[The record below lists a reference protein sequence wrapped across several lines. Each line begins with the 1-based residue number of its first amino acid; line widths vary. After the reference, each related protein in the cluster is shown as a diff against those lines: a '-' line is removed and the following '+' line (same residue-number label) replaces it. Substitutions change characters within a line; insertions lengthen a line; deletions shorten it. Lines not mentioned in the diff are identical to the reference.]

1 MKFSTLNP
9 STNQV
14 IEEYSYSSLHDSKQK
29 IFSIDKGFV
38 KWKKTNFSERSAIF
52 YSVAQLLREKKEH
65 FSRLMAIEMGKPLLQ
80 GIAEVEK
87 CAATCEYYAKNAES
101 FLQPQ
106 SIPTEAY
113 YSGVVCNPLGTIF
126 AIMPWNFP
134 LWQVI
139 RFLAPT
145 LMAGNT
151 AILKHAVNVTGCAL
165 ALEQCLYEAGLPDD
179 VFAVVLCDHPTA
191 ESIIGMREIAAVS
204 LTGSTRAG
212 KRIGEIAGKH
222 IKKCVLEL
230 GGSDAYIICADA
242 DIDYAVEQCVQSRLI
257 NTGQSCIAA
266 KRFIVVPEIADEFTE
281 KFATQL
287 SQKTY
292 GNPLEGIY
300 DCGPMARHDLRDEL
314 HTQVQQ
320 SVQQGAQ
327 CIIGGYIPEN
337 EGAFYPPTLLTHV
350 NENMPAY
357 HEELFG
363 PVATIIRAIDENH
376 AIEIANSTSFG
387 LGGGIFT
394 EDRERGKYI
403 AEYLFQSGA
412 CFVNTFTKSDPRL
425 PFGGIKESGYGRELS
440 HFGIMEFVNS
450 KTVWVQ

>member
-1 MKFSTLNP
+1 MDFHTINP
-9 STNQV
+9 SDKTI
-14 IEEYSYSSLHDSKQK
+14 IEYYSYHSLPAITQK
-29 IFSIDKGFV
+29 IATVHRGFQH
-38 KWKKTNFSERSAIF
+38 WKRTSFSERSAILL
-52 YSVAQLLREKKEH
+52 SIAQKLRDRQEM
-65 FSRLMAIEMGKPLLQ
+65 FANLMALEMGKPLAQ

-87 CAATCEYYAKNAES
+87 CARTCEYYALYAEQ
-101 FLQPQ
+101 FLQTQ
-106 SIPTEAY
+106 IIQTEAHF
-113 YSGVVCNPLGTIF
+113 SGIVFNPLGTVF

-151 AILKHAVNVTGCAL
+151 AILKHALNVTGCAL
-165 ALEQCLYEAGLPDD
+165 ALEQCLYEAGLPED
-179 VFAVVLCDHPTA
+179 VFAVLLCDHPTA
-191 ESIIGMREIAAVS
+191 ESIIAMQEIAAVT

-242 DIDYAVEQCVQSRLI
+242 NIDNAVEQCVQSRLI

-266 KRFIVVPEIADEFTE
+266 KRFIVVPEIAEEFTNKFAKEFTE
-281 KFATQL
+281 K
-287 SQKTY
+287 SY
-292 GNPLEGIY
+292 GNPLNGLY

-314 HTQVQQ
+314 HSQVQQ
-320 SVQQGAQ
+320 SQNAGAH
-327 CIIGGYIPEN
+327 CLVGGFIPN
-337 EGAFYPPTLLTHV
+337 NDGAFYPPTVLTHV
-350 NENMPAY
+350 KKEMPAY
-357 HEELFG
+357 DQELFG
-363 PVATIIRAIDENH
+363 PVAAIIHANDENH
-376 AIEIANSTSFG
+376 AIEIANDTSYG

-394 EDRERGKYI
+394 EDNDRGLYI
-403 AEYLFQSGA
+403 AEFLLQSGA
-412 CFVNTFTKSDPRL
+412 CFVNTYTKSDPRL

-440 HFGIMEFVNS
+440 HMGIMEFVNS

>member
-1 MKFSTLNP
+1 MNFSTLNP

-14 IEEYSYSSLHDSKQK
+14 IEEYSYFSVHDIKQK
-29 IFSIDKGFV
+29 ISLIDKGFE
-38 KWKKTNFSERSAIF
+38 KWKKTHFSERSAIV

-87 CAATCEYYAKNAES
+87 CAATCEYYAKNAEY

-113 YSGVVCNPLGTIF
+113 YSGVVFNPLGTIF

-165 ALEQCLYEAGLPDD
+165 ALEQCLYEAGLPED

-191 ESIIGMREIAAVS
+191 ESIIGMCEITAVT

-242 DIDYAVEQCVQSRLI
+242 NIDYAVEQCIQSRLI

-266 KRFIVVPEIADEFTE
+266 KRFIVVPEIADIFTE
-281 KFATQL
+281 KCRILLA
-287 SQKTY
+287 QKTY

-300 DCGPMARHDLRDEL
+300 DCGPMARHDLRNEL

-327 CIIGGYIPEN
+327 CAIGGYIPEH
-337 EGAFYPPTLLTHV
+337 EGAFYPPTLLENV
-350 NENMPAY
+350 NENMAAY
-357 HEELFG
+357 NEELFG
-363 PVATIIRAIDENH
+363 PVATIIQAKDENN

-403 AEYLFQSGA
+403 AESLFHSGA
-412 CFVNTFTKSDPRL
+412 CFVNTYTKSDPRL

-440 HFGIMEFVNS
+440 HFGIREFVNT

>member
-14 IEEYSYSSLHDSKQK
+14 IEEYSYSLLHDSKQK

-191 ESIIGMREIAAVS
+191 ESIIGMCEITAVT

-242 DIDYAVEQCVQSRLI
+242 NIDYAVEQCIQSRLI

-266 KRFIVVPEIADEFTE
+266 KRFIV
-281 KFATQL
+281 
-287 SQKTY
+287 
-292 GNPLEGIY
+292 
-300 DCGPMARHDLRDEL
+300 
-314 HTQVQQ
+314 
-320 SVQQGAQ
+320 
-327 CIIGGYIPEN
+327 
-337 EGAFYPPTLLTHV
+337 
-350 NENMPAY
+350 
-357 HEELFG
+357 
-363 PVATIIRAIDENH
+363 
-376 AIEIANSTSFG
+376 
-387 LGGGIFT
+387 
-394 EDRERGKYI
+394 
-403 AEYLFQSGA
+403 AECL
-412 CFVNTFTKSDPRL
+412 
-425 PFGGIKESGYGRELS
+425 
-440 HFGIMEFVNS
+440 
-450 KTVWVQ
+450 